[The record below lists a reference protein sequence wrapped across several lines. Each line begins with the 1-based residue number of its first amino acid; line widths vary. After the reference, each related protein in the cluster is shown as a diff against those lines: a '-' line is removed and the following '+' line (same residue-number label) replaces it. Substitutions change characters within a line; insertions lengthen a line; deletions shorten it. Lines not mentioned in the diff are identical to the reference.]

1 MCGKKKTKQKKKQI
15 GFFGFWFCRE
25 EAFKQKQIYFW
36 V

>member
-1 MCGKKKTKQKKKQI
+1 VWKKRIEKKRKI

-25 EAFKQKQIYFW
+25 EEFKQKQICFW